1 MVTSVR
7 MEPLLEKEIELA
19 AKKLGVTKSQFIID
33 AVERA
38 LGRKNPFELMMRI
51 KAEEAARA
59 DPAVEKAFRGYEQ
72 ALRDSGF
79 AQGAREA
86 PERKAPCRQH
96 WLIPAQWWRLSE
108 RVKRARGTMSNS
120 SRWPLKSAGNW

>member
-38 LGRKNPFELMMRI
+38 LGRKNPFELMMKI

-59 DPAVEKAFRGYEQ
+59 DPAVDKAFRDYEQ
-72 ALRDSGF
+72 PYETVAS
-79 AQGAREA
+79 
-86 PERKAPCRQH
+86 RKA
-96 WLIPAQWWRLSE
+96 L
-108 RVKRARGTMSNS
+108 VKRLKEKHRAS
-120 SRWPLKSAGNW
+120 STG